1 MDIEQLVAQENK
13 LVHLMNQVVE
23 QAAQGGVVVRLIGAL
38 AIRIHCPRFK
48 YIEYQLARQ
57 LTDFDL
63 VAYSRDREKLEKII
77 EPMNFKENREIRMMT
92 SGERLLYLTPDGMH
106 FDIFFDRLN
115 MCHEVN
121 LKGRLEIDFPTVSL
135 VDLLLAKM
143 QIIEINEKDLIDTTV
158 LLLEHEIGGPLKEMV
173 DAGYLRSLCASDW
186 GLWRTVT
193 MNLNKVK
200 SYLISVPEVSEEDQ
214 RNGLGK
220 VKNLLQE
227 IDDEPKSFKWR
238 LRGKVGDRKKWYR
251 DVSEL
256 TH

>member
-1 MDIEQLVAQENK
+1 VDIEKLIAQENK
-13 LVHLMNQVVE
+13 LSQLMNQVIQTATE
-23 QAAQGGVVVRLIGAL
+23 GGAVVRSIGAL
-38 AIRIHCPRFK
+38 AIRAHCPRFR
-48 YIEYQLARQ
+48 YIEYQLGRY

-115 MCHEVN
+115 MCHEID
-121 LKGRLEIDFPTVSL
+121 LKGRLELDYPTVSL

-143 QIIEINEKDLIDTTV
+143 QIVEINEKDLIDTMV
-158 LLLEHEIGGPLKEMV
+158 LLLEHNLGNTSKETV
-173 DAGYLRSLCASDW
+173 DVLYLRSLCAWDW

-193 MNLNKVK
+193 MNL
-200 SYLISVPEVSEEDQ
+200 E
-214 RNGLGK
+214 K
-220 VKNLLQE
+220 VKNYLLSTPGLSQE
-227 IDDEPKSFKWR
+227 DREDGVGKVAVLLKEIEAEPKSLKWR
-238 LRGKVGDRKKWYR
+238 IRAKIGDKKRWYR

-256 TH
+256 MH